1 MVYVRRG
8 KTTSNHIRS
17 CDTVSA
23 GAFFSQAQ
31 LHVPQKKMRQHTRE
45 PMVVPARMFPSFIVV
60 HPQLR
65 FAFFA
70 ALFDGPA
77 HATSPHK
84 GPQGRAHRSMT
95 DRVGIGRL
103 SPCGPLDHEP
113 DGSRG
118 KACLRERDTLAGTL
132 ILDRTLGP
140 FRAFPP
146 IPTGG
151 GQAGCQGRHRAWR
164 LV

>member
-8 KTTSNHIRS
+8 KTTSNTIRS

-23 GAFFSQAQ
+23 GAFFPQAQ

-45 PMVVPARMFPSFIVV
+45 HMVVPARMFPHFIVV

-65 FAFFA
+65 FAFFE

-84 GPQGRAHRSMT
+84 GPQGRAHWSMT
-95 DRVGIGRL
+95 DRVGIRWV
-103 SPCGPLDHEP
+103 SPSGPLDHEP
-113 DGSRG
+113 DGSLG
-118 KACLRERDTLAGTL
+118 KPFLRERDALAGKR
-132 ILDRTLGP
+132 ILDGTLRP
-140 FRAFPP
+140 FRDLPP

-151 GQAGCQGRHRAWR
+151 GQAGCQGRHRARR